1 MKIHVQ
7 NRQRAVPVDLA
18 WLRRFAEVAVE
29 KCARESGDGR
39 FALAQL
45 TEVEV
50 AIVSDRVIAR
60 VHREFMGIPG
70 ATDVITFA
78 HGEIVMSA
86 PTAQSHAREYGHPT
100 GHELALYTVHGLLHL
115 NGYEDATARAAARMH
130 RTQDRMLRACLAL
143 VPPPLI
149 TTP

>member
-18 WLRRFAEVAVE
+18 WLRRFAELALE

-45 TEVEV
+45 AEIEV

-78 HGEIVMSA
+78 HGEIVISA
-86 PTAQSHAREYGHPT
+86 PTAQAYARDYGHPT
-100 GHELALYTVHGLLHL
+100 GRELALYTIPGLLHL

-130 RTQDRMLRACLAL
+130 RTQDRVLRACLAL
-143 VPPPLI
+143 LAPP
-149 TTP
+149 

>member
-7 NRQRAVPVDLA
+7 NRQRAVAVDLP
-18 WLRRFAEVAVE
+18 WLRRFAEAALE
-29 KCARESGDGR
+29 KCARQSGDGS

-45 TEVEV
+45 AEVEV

-60 VHREFMGIPG
+60 VHREFMGLPG

-115 NGYEDATARAAARMH
+115 NGYEDDTARAAARMH
-130 RTQDRMLRACLAL
+130 RTQDRVLRACLAL
-143 VPPPLI
+143 LPPP
-149 TTP
+149 